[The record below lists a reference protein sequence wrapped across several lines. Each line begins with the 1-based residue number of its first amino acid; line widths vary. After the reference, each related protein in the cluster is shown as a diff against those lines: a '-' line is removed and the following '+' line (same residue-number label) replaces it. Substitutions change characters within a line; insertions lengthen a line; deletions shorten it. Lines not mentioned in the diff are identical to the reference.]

1 MRFLYRVLFHL
12 LEPLLRRSPRNV
24 LVAAGAVLILGLAVV
39 GVGSAELGR
48 WITLAGL
55 LLMIFGVHTFGRL
68 GPDGPGDA
76 RLE

>member
-1 MRFLYRVLFHL
+1 MRFLYNVFFHL
-12 LEPLLRRSPRNV
+12 LEPLLKQSPRRV

-39 GVGSAELGR
+39 GVSASPLGR

-68 GPDGPGDA
+68 GPESARDGRA
-76 RLE
+76 E